1 MKKKTQSILILLI
14 FFILFAIILG
24 SLWGYTALTAMK
36 KITPQEVYP
45 AVSEGFSLLQ
55 DCGEMD
61 AEDSILLRDGQY
73 YIDLTF
79 INENFAGE
87 AFFYQDGGEEVIY
100 TNANTILNFTCGE
113 TGMVKNGVQMEGE
126 VWFVRQGQRIYM
138 RMDEA
143 RDMFG
148 LDWIENKEYNIISVQ
163 ALQGQKGVCAVEGT
177 YLKAYPQSGD
187 FIDSIMGHREGFQ
200 YYRQIALGETLY
212 RLGEAGGYAQ
222 VLTQDGLV
230 GYIQEDAVQEWQ
242 EYSMEVPAQPE
253 VEIPEERRVQG
264 KIVMAWHQD
273 YTGRFDA
280 STAELFS
287 NASGIANVIS
297 PTWLKFQDNGEVQC
311 LANRDYIDWA
321 HGEGY
326 QVWPLFDNDFEDE
339 KTMAVLQDTEK
350 RQALARELAALCQE
364 YGFDGINVDFEGI
377 STQTGPFFVQFMR
390 ELSAVLRP
398 AGYSLSVDCYVPKP
412 WTEHYRR
419 DILGRVADYVII
431 MGYDEHYAGSEEAG
445 SVASKTFVADGIAD
459 TLAQVPAE
467 KTVLGVPFFTRLW
480 TTVESQDGST
490 TLETEAMGM
499 ERALDLAEENGGE
512 MVWRDEIG
520 QYYVEYKMGNN
531 LCQIWLEEER
541 STQIRLDMAKENGLA
556 GVAAWK
562 IGLER
567 ASVWREFQEYVQ

>member
-14 FFILFAIILG
+14 FFIILAIILG
-24 SLWGYTALTAMK
+24 GVWGYQSLTAMK
-36 KITPQEVYP
+36 KITPWEVYP

-55 DCGEMD
+55 YGGEME
-61 AEDSILLRDGQY
+61 AEDRILQRDGQY
-73 YIDLTF
+73 YIDLAF
-79 INENFAGE
+79 INENFADE
-87 AFFYQDGGEEVIY
+87 AFFYQDGGQEVIY
-100 TNANTILNFTCGE
+100 TNADTILNFTCGE
-113 TGMVKNGVQMEGE
+113 TAFTKNGVETEGE
-126 VWFVRQGQRIYM
+126 VWFISQGQRIYM
-138 RMDEA
+138 RMDQA
-143 RDMFG
+143 KDMFG
-148 LDWIENKEYNIISVQ
+148 LDWIANQEYNIISVQ
-163 ALQGQKGVCAVEGT
+163 APQGQKGVCAVEGA

-200 YYRQIALGETLY
+200 YYRRIALGEMLY
-212 RLGEAGGYAQ
+212 RIGEAGGYAQ

-242 EYSMEVPAQPE
+242 EYSNEIPAQPE
-253 VEIPEERRVQG
+253 VEIPEERQVQG
-264 KIVMAWHQD
+264 KVVMVWHQN
-273 YTGRFDA
+273 YTGGFDD
-280 STAELFS
+280 STKELFS
-287 NASGIANVIS
+287 NAAGIANVIS
-297 PTWLKFQDNGEVQC
+297 PTWLKFQDNGEIQC
-311 LANRDYIDWA
+311 LANREYIDWA

-339 KTMAVLQDTEK
+339 KTMAVLQDTGK
-350 RQALARELAALCQE
+350 RQALARALLALCQE

-377 STQTGPFFVQFMR
+377 STQTGPFFIQFMR

-398 AGYSLSVDCYVPKP
+398 AGYTLSVDCYVPKS

-419 DILGRVADYVII
+419 DILGRVADYVVI

-445 SVASKTFVADGIAD
+445 SVASKSFVADGIAD

-480 TTVESQDGST
+480 TTVKNQDGTT
-490 TLETEAMGM
+490 TLETESMGM
-499 ERALDLAEENGGE
+499 ERALELAEENGGE
-512 MVWRDEIG
+512 MVWLDEMG
-520 QYYVEYKMGNN
+520 QYYVQYKMGSN

-541 STQIRLDMAKENGLA
+541 STKIRLDMAKENGLA

-567 ASVWREFQEYVQ
+567 ADVWREFQEYIQ